1 MHLPA
6 QYCGNESWMY
16 VYGLLAILTSTPPF
30 ALPPVFLPLRAPL
43 PTREMMT
50 VNGLFDF
57 LSPQLSHLFY
67 YWRAVDV

>member
-1 MHLPA
+1 
-6 QYCGNESWMY
+6 
-16 VYGLLAILTSTPPF
+16 
-30 ALPPVFLPLRAPL
+30 LPLQAPL

-57 LSPQLSHLFY
+57 LSPQLSHPFH